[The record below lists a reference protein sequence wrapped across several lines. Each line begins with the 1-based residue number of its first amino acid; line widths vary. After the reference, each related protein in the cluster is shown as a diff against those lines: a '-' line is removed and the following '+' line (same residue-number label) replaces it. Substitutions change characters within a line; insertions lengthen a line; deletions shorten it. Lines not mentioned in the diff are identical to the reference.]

1 MNSQNTVKADTSA
14 EAPKHTPWE
23 CDLVD
28 CMVFNSRDV
37 RVADCNNDE
46 ELISYEQ
53 QEANSRLIAAAPELL
68 AALIAIRARV
78 NGVFDKPELVAFG
91 PLHPNAALDCEAIA
105 AIAIAKAEG
114 RT

>member
-1 MNSQNTVKADTSA
+1 MKSQNTVKTDTSP

-28 CMVFNSRDV
+28 CMVFDSRGI

-46 ELISYEQ
+46 EVISYEQ
-53 QEANSRLIAAAPELL
+53 QEANSRLLAAAPELL
-68 AALIAIRARV
+68 AACKVLTAAQDASIDQFTEKEIDAIEAAMKQARA
-78 NGVFDKPELVAFG
+78 
-91 PLHPNAALDCEAIA
+91 
-105 AIAIAKAEG
+105 AIAKAEG